1 MSSSA
6 ISSGRSK
13 IDSSSTSLLL
23 FTANPRCEQ
32 YYYAFNLQEAKGR
45 QFEYFQVVLGLD

>member
-1 MSSSA
+1 MKLVNSSA

-23 FTANPRCEQ
+23 FTGNSSMRAILLCIYSTRSER
-32 YYYAFNLQEAKGR
+32 EA
-45 QFEYFQVVLGLD
+45 V